1 MIYKGHFFSKTDVGR
16 VRVTNEDQATVIT
29 NFRGE
34 VLMVVCDGMGGQN
47 KGDYASKVAIDHLTE
62 CFENKRKMSVFFS
75 RLWLAKVIKE
85 ANAII
90 YNEAQ
95 KHKSYQDMGTTCVAV
110 LIQGERLIVANL
122 GDSRAYS
129 FGPSGLMRLTRDQTY
144 VDYLVRSGQMEER
157 DRNSSPERHVLMNA
171 LGVYPSASLDIETR
185 KYRGE
190 TILLC
195 SDGLYNN
202 VSEPEIRA
210 VLSTSD
216 RVDQK
221 VLALIG
227 DANANG
233 GSDNVAIAL
242 WEAVTND

>member
-1 MIYKGHFFSKTDVGR
+1 MIYKGHFFSRTDVGR
-16 VRVTNEDQATVIT
+16 VRVTNEDQATVVT
-29 NFRGE
+29 NYRGE

-47 KGDYASKVAIDHLTE
+47 KGDYASKVALDHLVE
-62 CFENKRKMSVFFS
+62 SFGNKRRMPVLLS
-75 RLWLAKVIKE
+75 RFWLAKVIKE

-90 YNEAQ
+90 FDEAE
-95 KHKSYQDMGTTCVAV
+95 KNKSYKDMGTTCVAV
-110 LIQGERLIVANL
+110 LIQGEKIVVANV
-122 GDSRAYS
+122 GDSRAYLY
-129 FGPSGLMRLTRDQTY
+129 GPNGLSRLTNDQTY

-157 DRNSSPERHVLMNA
+157 DRNSSPDRHVLMNA
-171 LGVYPSASLDIETR
+171 LGVYPSASLDINIR
-185 KYRGE
+185 PYHGE
-190 TILLC
+190 AIMLC

-210 VLSTSD
+210 VLSTND

-242 WEAVTND
+242 WEAGEND